1 MTGGDPRRQ
10 EPGLNVIV
18 TAGGS
23 PVPSDPL
30 YALTRG
36 GIKAMLPIAGK
47 PMIQWVLDALGASD
61 HVESV
66 TVVGLSPMTDLTC
79 AKPLTLLPE
88 NTHLLAG
95 LQDAANTLRANHP
108 EARYAL
114 ILTCDIPAV
123 TPAAIDWMATQVQA
137 DDADFYYTFIDR
149 ANMEARF
156 PQTRRA
162 WSQLK
167 DRQVCSAEL
176 TGVRLDRIDSG
187 HPFLEKLLLS
197 HRSPLR
203 QVSLIGYDTMFLLLV
218 RQLTLPEA
226 EKSINQRFKMN
237 ARALLCPFAEAGMD
251 LTHPQHFEIL
261 NGELAARPEST
272 R

>member
-1 MTGGDPRRQ
+1 M
-10 EPGLNVIV
+10 NVIV

-23 PVPSDPL
+23 PAPSDPL
-30 YALTRG
+30 YSLTRG

-47 PMIQWVLDALGASD
+47 PMIQWILDALGASE
-61 HVESV
+61 HIESV
-66 TVVGLSPMTDLTC
+66 YVVGLSPMTDLTC

-88 NTHLLAG
+88 NTSLLTG
-95 LQDAANTLRANHP
+95 LQDAANALRADHP
-108 EARYAL
+108 DARHAL

-123 TPAAIDWMATQVQA
+123 TTEAINWMIEQIRA

-149 ANMEARF
+149 ADMDARF

-176 TGVRLDRIDSG
+176 TGVRLDLINSG

-197 HRSPLR
+197 HRNPLR

-237 ARALLCPFAEAGMD
+237 GRALLCPYAEAAMD

-261 NGELAARPEST
+261 QNELTARPEPT